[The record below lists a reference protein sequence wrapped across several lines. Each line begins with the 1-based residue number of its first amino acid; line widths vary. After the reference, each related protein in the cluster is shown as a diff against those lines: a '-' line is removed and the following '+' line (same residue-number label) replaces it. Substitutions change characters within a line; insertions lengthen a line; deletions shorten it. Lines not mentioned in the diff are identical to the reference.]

1 MKLHDLP
8 KSTQNKLEAL
18 CRLASSGIY
27 QDIIA
32 SELLATAHELGLVR
46 TVDGMVYTGRSLE
59 EGSVHHRSG
68 PPERALHSPRSQA
81 DEIREKGSALNSAE
95 GLSSTKE
102 IGMPLAFDS
111 VSQELSILEKQTSDL
126 VLRLKPLLRGG
137 AEHYEACLKDE
148 LSKTG
153 VSGKPYSDLATAI
166 HMISISAG
174 RQTARIRVLLQ
185 NLDI

>member
-46 TVDGMVYTGRSLE
+46 TVDGMVYTLE
-59 EGSVHHRSG
+59 EGSVHHPSG
-68 PPERALHSPRSQA
+68 PSERALHSPCSQA
-81 DEIREKGSALNSAE
+81 DEIREKGRALNSAE

-137 AEHYEACLKDE
+137 ADNYEACLKDE

-166 HMISISAG
+166 HMMGISAG

-185 NLDI
+185 NLDL